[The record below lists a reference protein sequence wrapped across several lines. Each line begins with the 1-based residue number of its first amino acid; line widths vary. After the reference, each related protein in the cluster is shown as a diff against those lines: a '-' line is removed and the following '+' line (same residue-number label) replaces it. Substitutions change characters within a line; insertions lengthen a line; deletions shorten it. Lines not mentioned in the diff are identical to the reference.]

1 MNRDK
6 IILYTKFDFGQVV
19 ATATLVR
26 YCEEKNFSLLP
37 YLIRHGNCD
46 WGDVCA
52 EDKEANETALKEDLR
67 ILSSYKLPDGNAI
80 WIITEADRSATTIL
94 FPSDY

>member
-1 MNRDK
+1 MDDK
-6 IILYTKFDFGQVV
+6 IQIQTKFNFGQVV

-52 EDKEANETALKEDLR
+52 EDKEANDSALKEDLR
-67 ILSSYKLPDGNAI
+67 ILSSYTLPDRTII
-80 WIITEADRSATTIL
+80 WIITEADRSATTLL
-94 FPSDY
+94 FPDDY

>member
-1 MNRDK
+1 MNIDK

-26 YCEEKNFSLLP
+26 YCEKKNFSLLP

-46 WGDVCA
+46 WGNLTW
-52 EDKEANETALKEDLR
+52 EDKEANETALKDGLR
-67 ILSSYKLPDGNAI
+67 ILSSYTLPDRTII

>member
-1 MNRDK
+1 MNIDK
-6 IILYTKFDFGQVV
+6 IILDTKFDFGQVV

-46 WGDVCA
+46 WGDICA

-67 ILSSYKLPDGNAI
+67 ILSFYKLPDGNAI

>member
-1 MNRDK
+1 MNNDR
-6 IILYTKFDFGQVV
+6 ITLRTKFNFGQVV
-19 ATATLVR
+19 ATATLAR
-26 YCEEKNFSLLP
+26 YCEEKGYSLLP

-46 WGDVCA
+46 WGNVCA

-80 WIITEADRSATTIL
+80 WIITEANRSATTIL

>member
-1 MNRDK
+1 MDDK
-6 IILYTKFDFGQVV
+6 NIIIESKFNFGQVV

-46 WGDVCA
+46 WGDVCKD
-52 EDKEANETALKEDLR
+52 DKAANDEALKEGLR
-67 ILSSYKLPDGNAI
+67 VLSEYKLPDGKRI
-80 WIITEADRSATTIL
+80 WIITEADRSATTML
-94 FPSDY
+94 FPEDY

>member
-1 MNRDK
+1 MNIDK
-6 IILYTKFDFGQVV
+6 IILDTKFDFGQVV
-19 ATATLVR
+19 VTATLVR

-52 EDKEANETALKEDLR
+52 EDKEANETALKEGLR
-67 ILSSYKLPDGNAI
+67 ILSSYTLPDKTII